1 MENNI
6 KFKQDLEDFIRDR
19 IEESYSIIA
28 NKKEYQ
34 ELNNKCKKLETKFI
48 KALQSEDK
56 KEFYQ
61 KIRDIRME
69 LDYQELQEAYLIGF
83 RDSTKINNNNL
94 QEGVKQYANKRNIN
108 QSINQSIVNQGLQDF
123 YLKEVNEIID
133 YTDTHFYINITQNPI
148 QYGIRINIKD
158 IDQMQE
164 IITQFKTERKAQIE
178 AWNEEQRQR
187 NLRTQNR

>member
-48 KALQSEDK
+48 EALQSEDK

-61 KIRDIRME
+61 NIRDIRME

-94 QEGVKQYANKRNIN
+94 
-108 QSINQSIVNQGLQDF
+108 
-123 YLKEVNEIID
+123 
-133 YTDTHFYINITQNPI
+133 
-148 QYGIRINIKD
+148 
-158 IDQMQE
+158 
-164 IITQFKTERKAQIE
+164 
-178 AWNEEQRQR
+178 
-187 NLRTQNR
+187 

>member
-1 MENNI
+1 M
-6 KFKQDLEDFIRDR
+6 
-19 IEESYSIIA
+19 
-28 NKKEYQ
+28 
-34 ELNNKCKKLETKFI
+34 
-48 KALQSEDK
+48 
-56 KEFYQ
+56 
-61 KIRDIRME
+61 
-69 LDYQELQEAYLIGF
+69 
-83 RDSTKINNNNL
+83 
-94 QEGVKQYANKRNIN
+94 YANKRNINQSSN

-133 YTDTHFYINITQNPI
+133 YTDTHFYINIAQNPI
-148 QYGIRINIKD
+148 QYGVRINIKD